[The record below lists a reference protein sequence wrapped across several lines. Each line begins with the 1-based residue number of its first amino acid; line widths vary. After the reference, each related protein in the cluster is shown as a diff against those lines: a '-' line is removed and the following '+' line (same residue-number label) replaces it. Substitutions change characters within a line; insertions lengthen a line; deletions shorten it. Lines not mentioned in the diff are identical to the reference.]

1 MNNAKT
7 ETDKESPLV
16 RENVSLKSLNT
27 LGVEALAGQFV
38 EIHRTE
44 QLRYLYQNKFF
55 DKYDPI
61 ILGGGSNI
69 LFLNNPERPVVK
81 VSIAGHSFKEEQ
93 DGKVLVT
100 AGAGENWHQLVKKTV
115 EKNLGGIENL
125 ALIPGTVGAAPI
137 QNIGAYG
144 VELKDRFHELTAF
157 MMTSGELKTFKADDC
172 KFGYRDSIFKQELKG
187 EAIVC
192 NVTLRLTHEKHS
204 LNLNYKGIAD
214 FMDSANISNPGIKDI
229 FSAVVEIRRSKL
241 PDPADYGNAGSFF
254 KNPILDSDSYAHLK
268 KQYPDLPSYQLDD
281 NNFKIPA
288 AWLIDQAGWKGKRIG
303 NVGTYKNQALVIVNH
318 GDATGEE
325 IYKHAK
331 TIQKSVLDM
340 FDVDLQPEVNIVGK
354 RL

>member
-1 MNNAKT
+1 MNSSKT
-7 ETDKESPLV
+7 ETDKGSPLV
-16 RENVSLKSLNT
+16 RENVSLKLLNT
-27 LGVEALAGQFV
+27 LGVEALAGRFV
-38 EIHRTE
+38 EIHHTD

-69 LFLNNPERPVVK
+69 LFLNNTDRPVVK
-81 VSIAGHSFKEEQ
+81 VSITGHSFKKME
-93 DGKVLVT
+93 DGTVLVT
-100 AGAGENWHQLVKKTV
+100 AGAGENWHQLVKEAV
-115 EKNLGGIENL
+115 GKNLGGIENL

-144 VELKDRFHELTAF
+144 VELKDRFQELTAF
-157 MMTSGELKTFKADDC
+157 MVNSGELKTFKADDC

-192 NVTLRLTHEKHS
+192 DVTLRLTKDNHL
-204 LNLNYKGIAD
+204 LNLSYKGIAD
-214 FMDSANISNPGIKDI
+214 FLDSSNISNPVIHDI
-229 FSAVVEIRRSKL
+229 FNAVVAIRRSKL

-254 KNPILDSDSYAHLK
+254 KNPILDLERYTRLK
-268 KQYPDLPSYQLDD
+268 EKYPDLPSYQLDD
-281 NNFKIPA
+281 NEFKIPA

-340 FDVDLQPEVNIVGK
+340 FNVDLQPEVNIVGK